1 MKKVKFIYTLEIELK
16 VEKKIKYKIIR
27 KFYKFEDMK
36 RFIDNTKSLQEGEI
50 EQIVVT
56 KEYVDIHE

>member
-16 VEKKIKYKIIR
+16 VEKKMKYKVIR

-36 RFIDNTKSLQEGEI
+36 IFIDNTRSLQDNEI
-50 EQIVVT
+50 EQIIVT
-56 KEYVDIHE
+56 KEYVDIL